1 MTETEN
7 SNPSFDNLPRT
18 VFELHAKI
26 DRLTTM
32 LERFISSADAKSL
45 PEIMTVEGVAAM
57 LCKSFSTIYAMTSDH
72 RIPYRKQGNKL
83 YFLRSEINAWLSAS
97 IVPKD
102 TPKRKRKLHNDSKA
116 DEELPAPECV
126 METDTD
132 GNNADTV
139 QDLAENC
146 AENSVAASEKEQGN
160 TSYSIEQ
167 RTHTR
172 NGTILF
178 AVLFSND
185 IEIAGERK
193 FIQTA
198 REFHGYWSD
207 FGGGGYIFNTQQD
220 AENFAKTIGGKERN
234 QSV

>member
-7 SNPSFDNLPRT
+7 TNPSFDNLPRT

-26 DRLTTM
+26 DHLTTM

-45 PEIMTVEGVAAM
+45 PEIMTVEDVAAM

-102 TPKRKRKLHNDSKA
+102 TPKRKRKLHDDSKA
-116 DEELPAPECV
+116 DEALPGV
-126 METDTD
+126 VETDTD

-146 AENSVAASEKEQGN
+146 AENSVTTLENEQGS
-160 TSYSIEQ
+160 TFYSIEC
-167 RTHTR
+167 RTHSR
-172 NGTILF
+172 SGATIF
-178 AVLFSND
+178 AVLFSNE